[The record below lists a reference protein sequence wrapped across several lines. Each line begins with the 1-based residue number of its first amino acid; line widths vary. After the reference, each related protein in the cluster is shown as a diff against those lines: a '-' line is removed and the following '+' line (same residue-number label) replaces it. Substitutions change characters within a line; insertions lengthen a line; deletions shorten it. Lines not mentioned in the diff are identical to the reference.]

1 MSPHG
6 SGVPGSAPVNADLRG
21 LMTAELEKEL
31 TAHGVKRQAPI
42 TIWIAEQVD
51 HRDRAAGHY
60 R

>member
-1 MSPHG
+1 
-6 SGVPGSAPVNADLRG
+6 
-21 LMTAELEKEL
+21 MTAELEKEL